1 MKLETT
7 LQARPGPALLS
18 PSWYESVR
26 GWLRMLLAE
35 ILCFS
40 SGFKA
45 K

>member
-1 MKLETT
+1 MRLETT
-7 LQARPGPALLS
+7 LQAQPALVPRS
-18 PSWYESVR
+18 SWYGSVR